1 MGKEK
6 DYSRDDRGFHDPL
19 AVKIGLDV
27 GPNEIP
33 ADGWPETS
41 NHDAMVEILE
51 LLPDDLD

>member
-41 NHDAMVEILE
+41 KHDVMMKILA